1 MIKNPNRS
9 GQRAKRNKRL
19 VMDVYEHVLKPLD
32 AGQVDKYFRADY
44 IQHSPMAKTGAEGLK
59 QFLAWAKGV
68 SPLAE
73 HRVKRV
79 LADDDYVVA
88 HVHVIIQPG
97 DPGNAVVD
105 IFRIQDGLIAEHW
118 DVTQQVP
125 SRMQNDNGMF

>member
-9 GQRAKRNKRL
+9 SQRAKRNKRL

-32 AGQVDKYFRADY
+32 AGQVDRYFRADY

-59 QFLAWAKGV
+59 QFLAWAKSV

-73 HRVKRV
+73 HRLKRV
-79 LADDDYVVA
+79 LADGDFVVA
-88 HVHVIIQPG
+88 HVHVIIRPG